1 MKILYLDCGM
11 GAAGDMLTAS
21 LLELFENPQAVLA
34 ELNGLGLPGVQ
45 FLAEKSVKCGV
56 TGTHVRVLVAG
67 EEEAARNH
75 HHHHSSIAD
84 IAHIVGHL
92 HVSEK
97 IRKQILDIY
106 EIIAQAESVVHGV
119 PVTQIHFHEVGTMD
133 AIADITAVC
142 YLMDKLGVGEVYA
155 SPVHVGSGQ
164 VKCAH
169 GLLPVPT
176 PATARILQGIPI
188 YGGQIKGELCTPT
201 GAALL
206 KYYVNHFDGMPPME
220 VNAIGYGMGKKD
232 FEAPNCVRAMAGT
245 ITGQEDDVLEL
256 SCNLDDMT
264 GEAIGF
270 AMEQLLSAGALD
282 VFTTPIGIK
291 KSRPGVLLTV
301 LCHPMDKELLLS
313 LIFRH
318 TTTLGIRENRLHRY
332 TLNRRTEVV
341 NTPYGPV
348 HQKIAE
354 GYGVERRKYEYED
367 LARIARE
374 ENLSLEQLNL

>member
-34 ELNGLGLPGVQ
+34 ELNGLGIPGVQ

-67 EEEAARNH
+67 EEEAAHNH

-106 EIIAQAESVVHGV
+106 ELIAQAESVVHGV
-119 PVTQIHFHEVGTMD
+119 PVSQIHFHEVGTMD

-142 YLMDKLGVGEVYA
+142 YLMDKLGIGEVYA

-164 VKCAH
+164 VKCTH

-282 VFTTPIGIK
+282 VFTTPIGMK
-291 KSRPGVLLTV
+291 KGRPGVLLTV

>member
-1 MKILYLDCGM
+1 MKILYLDCSM

-21 LLELFENPQAVLA
+21 LLELFENPPAVLA
-34 ELNGLGLPGVQ
+34 ELNGLGIPGVQ

-75 HHHHSSIAD
+75 HHHHSGMAD

-92 HVSEK
+92 HISEK

-106 EIIAQAESVVHGV
+106 ELIAQAESVVHGV

-188 YGGQIKGELCTPT
+188 YGGQIRGELCTPT

-206 KYYVNHFDGMPPME
+206 KYYVNHFSGMPPMK

-232 FEAPNCVRAMAGT
+232 FEAPNCVRAMIGNTADR
-245 ITGQEDDVLEL
+245 EDDVLEL

-282 VFTTPIGIK
+282 VFTTPIGMK
-291 KSRPGVLLTV
+291 KGRPGVLLTV

-318 TTTLGIRENRLHRY
+318 TTTLGIRENCLHRY